1 MIHGAIFLSDI
12 CSASFPKVDRDIVS
26 MIVVSDEGK
35 ERYDIHT
42 ELVTKFPTK
51 NGMLEVPQAF
61 TYVIGKSESDDRGI
75 LGMQFVEL
83 RNYYDLRTMEKAF
96 E

>member
-1 MIHGAIFLSDI
+1 
-12 CSASFPKVDRDIVS
+12 
-26 MIVVSDEGK
+26 MIVVSDENEK
-35 ERYDIHT
+35 YEIHT

-61 TYVIGKSESDDRGI
+61 TYVIGKSESENKGI
-75 LGMQFVEL
+75 LGLQFVEL
-83 RNYYDLRTMEKAF
+83 RNYYDLSTMEKAF

>member
-1 MIHGAIFLSDI
+1 
-12 CSASFPKVDRDIVS
+12 
-26 MIVVSDEGK
+26 MIVVSDE
-35 ERYDIHT
+35 EAESHQIHT

-51 NGMLEVPQAF
+51 NGMLDVPQAF
-61 TYVIGKSESDDRGI
+61 TYVIGKSESEDKGI

>member
-1 MIHGAIFLSDI
+1 
-12 CSASFPKVDRDIVS
+12 
-26 MIVVSDEGK
+26 MIVVSDDENEK
-35 ERYDIHT
+35 YEIHT

-51 NGMLEVPQAF
+51 NGILEVPQAF
-61 TYVIGKSESDDRGI
+61 TYVIGKSESEDKGI
-75 LGMQFVEL
+75 SGMQFVEL